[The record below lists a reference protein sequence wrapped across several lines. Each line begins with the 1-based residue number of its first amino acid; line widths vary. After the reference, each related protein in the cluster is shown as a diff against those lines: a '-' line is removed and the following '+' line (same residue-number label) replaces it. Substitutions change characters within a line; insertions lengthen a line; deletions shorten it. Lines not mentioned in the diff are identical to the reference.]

1 VADEHFV
8 AATALSTAWKGPY
21 NLACTRARAND
32 PSAEPAL
39 REAIRR
45 GGDKVL
51 AKARTDED
59 LATVRATPWFDEL
72 VGS

>member
-1 VADEHFV
+1 MESR
-8 AATALSTAWKGPY
+8 TSGSPRWI
-21 NLACTRARAND
+21 
-32 PSAEPAL
+32 
-39 REAIRR
+39 EAIRR